1 MAPSKYPQR
10 TCRQPVWGE
19 ADAAHSCD
27 LKVDNLGMTH
37 VGPCMSYSVPASMQR
52 RAQWE
57 SSDEGKAEIAAQ
69 QEAIE
74 QQWAGE

>member
-27 LKVDNLGMTH
+27 LKVDNLGMSH
-37 VGPCMSYSVPASMQR
+37 PGPCASHSVPASMQR
-52 RAQWE
+52 RHVWE
-57 SSDEGKAEIAAQ
+57 NSEEGKAELQAAK
-69 QEAIE
+69 EAVE
-74 QQWAGE
+74 QQWTGE

>member
-19 ADAAHSCD
+19 PDAAYSCD
-27 LKVDNLGMTH
+27 LKVDNLGMSH
-37 VGPCMSYSVPASMQR
+37 PGPCASYSVPASMQR
-52 RAQWE
+52 RQAWE
-57 SSDEGKAEIAAQ
+57 QSEEGQGELQAAK
-69 QEAIE
+69 EAVE